1 MAVGDQVVGRH
12 PQLESSTALTAKASP
27 DTDGGELVDHLMV
40 VMMIMMIMMV
50 VGL

>member
-1 MAVGDQVVGRH
+1 MAVGDQVVRRH
-12 PQLESSTALTAKASP
+12 SQLESSTALTTKASP

-40 VMMIMMIMMV
+40 VVMMMMMMV